1 MLKKIL
7 LCTLLI
13 STSAYAD
20 GGFGGSFAGGL
31 TGSMVGGLVT
41 GAATHGGGRS
51 SDSRKSKENYR
62 AIKDLRD
69 NVAKDLKAMARRMDA
84 MEEHFE
90 KKIEDLH
97 EEIKDLKRR

>member
-7 LCTLLI
+7 LCSLLI

-41 GAATHGGGRS
+41 GAATQGGRS

-62 AIKDLRD
+62 SIKELRNNVTKDLR
-69 NVAKDLKAMARRMDA
+69 AMARRMDA

-90 KKIEDLH
+90 RKIKDLH
-97 EEIKDLKRR
+97 EEIKDLKKR